1 MNFFFSVCV
10 SFFKLFSL
18 NTFELL
24 VLKRL
29 LVRIWELRIHRVYT
43 FAFVGLV
50 AILDLPDAND
60 QPAIPWV
67 HVVGVTG
74 RGWPFGR
81 PDSSG

>member
-1 MNFFFSVCV
+1 MNFVFFLSAFV
-10 SFFKLFSL
+10 FQAIFLEYL
-18 NTFELL
+18 ELL
-24 VLKRL
+24 VLKKL
-29 LVRIWELRIHRVYT
+29 LVRLCELRIHRLYT
-43 FAFVGLV
+43 FTFVGLV
-50 AILDLPDAND
+50 AILDLPDAKE